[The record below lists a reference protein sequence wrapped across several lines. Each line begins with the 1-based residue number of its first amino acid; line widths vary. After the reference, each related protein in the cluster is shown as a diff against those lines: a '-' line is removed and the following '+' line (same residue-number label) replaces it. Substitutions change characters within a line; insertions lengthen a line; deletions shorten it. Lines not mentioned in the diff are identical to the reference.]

1 MSNLYQLKIADLYA
15 SLSVVLYRD
24 NINKIL
30 QGHRLSHLV
39 ILEKEVTSSV
49 SLIMYKI
56 NKFVN
61 LN

>member
-15 SLSVVLYRD
+15 SLSVVLHRD